1 VLLRNQQTDTD
12 FFNNLE
18 VGAKKSV
25 QALGSFKSNTQALG
39 ETLTSTLGDGMQG
52 VMNNMIDSLER
63 GENAWKSFRE
73 GVGDLLS
80 QLAQEIQKY
89 IVKLMVMWA
98 IQKLVGIAAGGGGAD
113 VSATDPN
120 TLVGGSGLTYT
131 SPNFSFN
138 AEGGLIQAFA
148 NGGLALSGGMI
159 PTNIGIRGKDSVPAI
174 LMPGEFVI
182 KEDAVNHYGV
192 DFFKK
197 LNAKQLADGG
207 IVEAAQ
213 ASKTNDPT
221 GSKKD
226 GEKEATLNII
236 NVVDPRTIPKTTGEE
251 ILNVISFE
259 QQRNGNVFK
268 QWKSA
273 IRDG

>member
-1 VLLRNQQTDTD
+1 VILRNQQTDTD

-25 QALGSFKSNTQALG
+25 QALGSFQSNTQALG

-98 IQKLVGIAAGGGGAD
+98 IQKLVGGGRAD